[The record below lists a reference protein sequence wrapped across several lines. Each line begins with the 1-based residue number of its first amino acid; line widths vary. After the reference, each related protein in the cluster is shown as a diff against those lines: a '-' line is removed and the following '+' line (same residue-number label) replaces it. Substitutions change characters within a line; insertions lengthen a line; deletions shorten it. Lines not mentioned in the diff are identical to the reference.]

1 MADRAH
7 FGVTER
13 VRCLPQIGDHHH
25 RAPGYVQGQVGEV
38 VSVYPARPLPDAVV
52 ASGGRDMPAVPF
64 YGVRFL
70 ARDLFGEGQHSV
82 TVDLWET
89 YLEKSG

>member
-1 MADRAH
+1 
-7 FGVTER
+7 
-13 VRCLPQIGDHHH
+13 
-25 RAPGYVQGQVGEV
+25 
-38 VSVYPARPLPDAVV
+38 
-52 ASGGRDMPAVPF
+52 MPAVPF